1 MPTLDLPLPLT
12 SPLSEALG
20 GFSDTFWAS
29 DFEGGSGVAASS
41 ALVLEM
47 LSSDIWFLTF
57 SSTWSL
63 SLMGTAK
70 WSSPNYGH

>member
-1 MPTLDLPLPLT
+1 MDVPLPPTLDLPLPLT
-12 SPLSEALG
+12 SPLSGALG
-20 GFSDTFWAS
+20 GFSDDFWVS

-47 LSSDIWFLTF
+47 LCSDVWFLTF

-63 SLMGTAK
+63 SIASIT
-70 WSSPNYGH
+70 